1 MLRRTEQGKDAMKRI
16 TSLLSRR
23 RFLGTNAAGGALLVA
38 GRNSSARGVAS
49 KPIAAHVDPD
59 GPSDPFPIP
68 WLDMNGSHNQ
78 PAGPD
83 LEPSHIYHFKG
94 RVARCSGF
102 NGAGTNG
109 KRERILFGTKT
120 TDFGIMDGEYWAA
133 RAQQS
138 GTFTHI

>member
-1 MLRRTEQGKDAMKRI
+1 ADFSAQARREVPYSCQPGKPQRKALRANRSPPRSIRT
-16 TSLLSRR
+16 
-23 RFLGTNAAGGALLVA
+23 
-38 GRNSSARGVAS
+38 
-49 KPIAAHVDPD
+49 DP
-59 GPSDPFPIP
+59 DPFPIP
-68 WLDMNGSHNQ
+68 WLDKNGSHNQ

-102 NGAGTNG
+102 DGAGTDG